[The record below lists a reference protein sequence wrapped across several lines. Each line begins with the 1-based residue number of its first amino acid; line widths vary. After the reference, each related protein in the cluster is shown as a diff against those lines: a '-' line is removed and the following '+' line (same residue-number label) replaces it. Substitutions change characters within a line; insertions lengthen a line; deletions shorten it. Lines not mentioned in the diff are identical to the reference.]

1 MTALMTSAP
10 IVSARAE
17 LLRLRRWPA
26 LWVMVGVWLLLNI
39 TFVFVFPYLS
49 YRNGTGGFATQ
60 GVARQQLLANV
71 MPAHV
76 PIAVVQGMPMFGG
89 AIMLTLGGLAA
100 GSGYGWGTWKTAFT
114 QGLGRLAVIGGTLAA
129 LAGVVVTVVVATF
142 AVDLGI
148 ASILATVEGQS
159 IVAPAAGEVAR
170 ALASGVLILGMW
182 ALAGVAVG
190 TLARSPALAVGLGA
204 VWVLAVEN
212 LLRGAATLLDWLQ
225 PVTDVLPGTVVGSV
239 AAALGATPVSEGGTP
254 GVVANLDGGSSV
266 ALALAYLVA
275 FAVVT
280 AVLVRRRD
288 VN

>member
-1 MTALMTSAP
+1 MTALMA
-10 IVSARAE
+10 SARAE

-26 LWVMVGVWLLLNI
+26 LWVMVGAWLLLNI

-49 YRNGTGGFATQ
+49 YRNGAGGFATG
-60 GVARQQLLANV
+60 GVSRQQLLANV
-71 MPAHV
+71 MPAHAPV
-76 PIAVVQGMPMFGG
+76 AVIQGMPMFGG
-89 AIMLTLGGLAA
+89 AIALTLGGLAA

-114 QGLGRLAVIGGTLAA
+114 QGPGRLAVIGGTVAA
-129 LAGVVVTVVVATF
+129 LAGVVVTVVVAAF

-159 IVAPAAGEVAR
+159 IALPAAGDVAR
-170 ALASGVLILGMW
+170 AFGGGILILGTW
-182 ALAGVAVG
+182 TLAGLAVG
-190 TLARSPALAVGLGA
+190 TLARSPALAVGLGV

-212 LLRGAATLLDWLQ
+212 LLRGASTLLDWLQ
-225 PVTDVLPGTVVGSV
+225 PVTDVLPGTVVGSL

-254 GVVANLDGGSSV
+254 GVVTNLDGGLSV
-266 ALALAYLVA
+266 ALALTYLVA